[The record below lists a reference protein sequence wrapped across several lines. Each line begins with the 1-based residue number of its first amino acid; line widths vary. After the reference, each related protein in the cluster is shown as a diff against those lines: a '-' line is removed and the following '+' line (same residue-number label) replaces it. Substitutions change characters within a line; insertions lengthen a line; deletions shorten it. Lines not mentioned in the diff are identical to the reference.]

1 MVEGHP
7 GDISVGLRDEVAENL
22 QCMLTTRV
30 IMLTVVDILLQRQR
44 PRDVVNLRH
53 VVPVQ
58 LQSAQELV
66 EAQTRV
72 TRNLGN
78 ADRLA
83 WWLEGTGDDNAGDMV
98 DRNHVDRVVDVGPG
112 IELDAA
118 LEHSDEEV
126 VGVGSCRSTR

>member
-98 DRNHVDRVVDVGPG
+98 DRNHVDRENGEKTKRKSDR
-112 IELDAA
+112 ETDAKLA
-118 LEHSDEEV
+118 EYEPV
-126 VGVGSCRSTR
+126 NVP